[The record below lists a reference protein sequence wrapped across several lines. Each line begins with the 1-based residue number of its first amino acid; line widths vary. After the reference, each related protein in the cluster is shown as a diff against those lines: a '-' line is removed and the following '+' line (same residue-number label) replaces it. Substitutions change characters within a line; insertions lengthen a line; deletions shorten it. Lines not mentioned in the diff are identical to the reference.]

1 MSKHTMVWFG
11 HMTHGTFRIGE
22 DENPMVII
30 NSIEEKAI
38 MDPADVEEILESVGY
53 DSYLILDEFEGEV
66 VFSQAFFKGLL

>member
-38 MDPADVEEILESVGY
+38 IDPDEVEAVLEIVGY
-53 DSYLILDEFEGEV
+53 DSYLILDEFEGDI
-66 VFSQAFFKGLL
+66 VFAKDFVEGRV

>member
-22 DENPMVII
+22 DENPIVII

-38 MDPADVEEILESVGY
+38 MDPDEVEAVLEIVGY
-53 DSYLILDEFEGEV
+53 DSYLILDEFEGDI
-66 VFSQAFFKGLL
+66 VFAKDFVEGRV

>member
-1 MSKHTMVWFG
+1 MVWFG

-38 MDPADVEEILESVGY
+38 IDPDEVEAVLEIVGY
-53 DSYLILDEFEGEV
+53 DSYLILDEFEGDI
-66 VFSQAFFKGLL
+66 VFAKDFVEGRV

>member
-22 DENPMVII
+22 DENPIVII

-38 MDPADVEEILESVGY
+38 MDPDEVEAVLEIVGY
-53 DSYLILDEFEGEV
+53 DSYLILDEFEGDI
-66 VFSQAFFKGLL
+66 VFAKDFVGGRV